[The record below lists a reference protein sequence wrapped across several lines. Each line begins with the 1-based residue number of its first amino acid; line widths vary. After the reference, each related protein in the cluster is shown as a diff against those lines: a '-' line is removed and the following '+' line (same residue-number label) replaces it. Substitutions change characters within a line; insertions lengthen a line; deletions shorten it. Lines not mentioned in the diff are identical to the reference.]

1 MTRRNLHGLCSRL
14 SVSAEG
20 EDMTYNIK
28 LIAALIAIVASGVSF
43 AEPAQAGTCHS
54 R

>member
-1 MTRRNLHGLCSRL
+1 
-14 SVSAEG
+14 
-20 EDMTYNIK
+20 MTYNIK

-43 AEPAQAGTCHS
+43 ASRHKPEPVS